1 VTKLAH
7 EIVDNLIEGRF
18 SDEDMS
24 GFADAASYV
33 FAWSY
38 HPHHPG
44 NGAPPPAG
52 THNLHF
58 KMLSHDATG
67 VIYMLIGSSSL
78 DRRNRMDIRFSVN
91 IEMKAPGRAS
101 NNART
106 RLRGVVIQWEGLD
119 ALKLEFEEFI
129 RGPVTA
135 LIVNQR
141 LTTQQLTCAVTRFL
155 KKIAWTSNV
164 QRATPEEVEQLKQ
177 RFEYG
182 EEKGPNSLRN
192 SGMFDDPRTM
202 AKETDYDYLTSED
215 VQFWNML
222 ADEYESRNRAK

>member
-1 VTKLAH
+1 MTTLAH

-33 FAWSY
+33 FTWVY
-38 HPHHPG
+38 NPHR
-44 NGAPPPAG
+44 NDSPPPAG
-52 THNLHF
+52 TYHLTF
-58 KMLSHDATG
+58 KLLSHNATG
-67 VIYMLIGSSSL
+67 DIYLNIGSSSL

-91 IEMKAPGRAS
+91 IEMKAQGRAS

-141 LTTQQLTCAVTRFL
+141 LTTQSLTCAVTRFL
-155 KKIAWTSNV
+155 KKIVWTSKV
-164 QRATPEEVEQLKQ
+164 QRATPEEIEQLKQ
-177 RFEYG
+177 RFDYG
-182 EEKGPNSLRN
+182 QEKGPDSHRH
-192 SGMFDDPRTM
+192 SGMFEDPR
-202 AKETDYDYLTSED
+202 AEGKETDYDYLTSED